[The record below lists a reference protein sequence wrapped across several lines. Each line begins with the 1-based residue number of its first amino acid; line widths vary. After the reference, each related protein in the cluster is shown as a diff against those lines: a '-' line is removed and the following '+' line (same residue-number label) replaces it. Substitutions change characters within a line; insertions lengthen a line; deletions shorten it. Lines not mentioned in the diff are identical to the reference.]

1 MASRAP
7 AAAPARQTFSE
18 VRLGLVVGAVT
29 LLCAAAAWF
38 YTAGQPDLSQRR
50 PPPVWMGLG
59 KVVAQL
65 DDGQHLNV
73 KVDLQLKDEEALEV
87 LAPHGDAMKVMLT
100 ELGQAITRED
110 LASPEGIQD
119 FGQDIRRQINNYL
132 RRQQIE
138 QRVVSVAFGE
148 LLLTP

>member
-1 MASRAP
+1 MASRTP
-7 AAAPARQTFSE
+7 AAKASRQTFSE
-18 VRLGLVVGAVT
+18 LRLGLIVGAVT

-38 YTAGQPDLSQRR
+38 YTAGQPDLTQRR
-50 PPPVWMGLG
+50 APPVWMGLD

-73 KVDLQLKDEEALEV
+73 KVDLQLKDEEALEA
-87 LAPHGDAMKVMLT
+87 LTPHGDAMKVMLA

-110 LASPEGIQD
+110 LASPEGIQS
-119 FGQDIRRQINNYL
+119 FGQDIRRHINNYL
-132 RRQQIE
+132 RRQQVE